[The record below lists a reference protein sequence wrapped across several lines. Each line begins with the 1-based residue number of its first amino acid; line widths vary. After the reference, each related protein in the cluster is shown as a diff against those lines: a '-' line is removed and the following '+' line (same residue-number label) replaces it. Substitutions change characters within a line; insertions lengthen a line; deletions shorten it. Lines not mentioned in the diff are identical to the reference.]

1 MKKLFDGQHIN
12 DERLRAIIERS
23 DIVDINRIN
32 ISDFEVFL
40 DELTADVNDG
50 DEEEQMLKLCH
61 RLYFIKYYFISF
73 QNCTKI
79 LFVYF
84 LCDKYGQKYNVNK
97 LTSILVAMKT

>member
-50 DEEEQMLKLCH
+50 DEEE
-61 RLYFIKYYFISF
+61 
-73 QNCTKI
+73 
-79 LFVYF
+79 
-84 LCDKYGQKYNVNK
+84 
-97 LTSILVAMKT
+97 